1 MAGTNT
7 MLERTEFPHVWRVI
21 LRSPCEGE
29 PFDPVL
35 ESALL
40 RHRPSSLAAISWF
53 MEEQKAIVF
62 TTHHGELL
70 PLSERLP
77 ALDRDQETGLALLEG
92 ILRAIDDAQNFLF
105 TVKRTLLSPDLIFL
119 DRKST
124 SDFSVKI
131 VCLPCHDTTVFL
143 EESKDQLMD
152 ALAQHFHWDEDRF
165 KALNDIYQKNDFAL
179 LYEKVL
185 ALNGKTETVL
195 DDAPQKASPRIT
207 RRMKQKENNA
217 KTNQETGSFLSF
229 IKGLFRLGDGDLIHE
244 MTEDLDLNAKTK
256 IAQLSEG
263 LPGTPEEE
271 YGRRAFILTDEFV
284 VGRDLKDVDLCL
296 DSQAISRRHARILL
310 KEGHYFLE
318 DLGSSN
324 GTSLDG
330 IRLSRKKEYLLP
342 DKCRIAFAGEH
353 FYFRSK

>member
-1 MAGTNT
+1 MVGTSA
-7 MLERTEFPHVWRVI
+7 MLERTEFSHLWRVI

-40 RHRPSSLAAISWF
+40 RHRPSSLAAVSWF

-77 ALDRDQETGLALLEG
+77 AFDRDQETGLALLEG

-105 TVKRTLLSPDLIFL
+105 PVNRTLLSPDLIFL

-124 SDFSVKI
+124 SDSFVKI
-131 VCLPCHDTTVFL
+131 VCLPCHDTIDFS
-143 EESKDQLMD
+143 EESQDHLMD
-152 ALAQHFHWDEDRF
+152 ALAQHFHWDEDQF
-165 KALNDIYQKNDFAL
+165 EALNDRYQNNDFAL
-179 LYEKVL
+179 LYEEVL
-185 ALNGKTETVL
+185 ALNGKTKTVL
-195 DDAPQKASPRIT
+195 DDAPQEASPRIT
-207 RRMKQKENNA
+207 RRVKQKEYSK
-217 KTNQETGSFLSF
+217 KTNLGAGSFFSF
-229 IKGLFRLGDGDLIHE
+229 IKGLFRPGDGDLLHE
-244 MTEDLDLNAKTK
+244 MTEDLDLSAKTK

-271 YGRRAFILTDEFV
+271 YGRRAFILADEFV

-330 IRLSRKKEYLLP
+330 IRLSRKREYLLP

-353 FYFRSK
+353 FYFRSE